1 MVRQYG
7 ITLDNQLS
15 VSAIEKISN
24 IKGIYKSISGVISG
38 SE

>member
-1 MVRQYG
+1 MA

-24 IKGIYKSISGVISG
+24 IKGIIKVYQV
-38 SE
+38 